1 MKTKIQKW
9 GNSLGIRIPMSIL
22 KDLSLKNGSIVE
34 IKEKDDR
41 IIIQPSK
48 KNELEALMSGISDE
62 NLHTETDWGAAEGD
76 EIW

>member
-1 MKTKIQKW
+1 
-9 GNSLGIRIPMSIL
+9 MSIL